1 MVKLREFKALSLAK
15 LMSIAKQLREKYPD
29 RRERVDHIVD
39 TLATKLQ
46 QLRTFTLTD
55 YLFTLYTVSKEFP
68 EFEELLPDEQTVK
81 ELLGE
86 KE

>member
-1 MVKLREFKALSLAK
+1 MKLREFKALSLVK

-55 YLFTLYTVSKEFP
+55 YLFTLHSVSREFP
-68 EFEELLPDEQTVK
+68 ELAELIPSEETVK
-81 ELLGE
+81 SLLEEGE
-86 KE
+86 

>member
-1 MVKLREFKALSLAK
+1 MKLREFKALSLAK

-55 YLFTLYTVSKEFP
+55 YLFTLYTVSREFP
-68 EFEELLPDEQTVK
+68 ELAELIPSEETVK
-81 ELLGE
+81 SLLKEGE
-86 KE
+86 